1 MHLEY
6 NCFSLYE
13 ELSNFHYE
21 NARGTLF
28 QQCKKPAS
36 FSIIQ
41 KASIQSSLLSVD
53 WSTDKGIL
61 VKKIKCGSL
70 SEIDLNRLNKTYI
83 YIYIYIY
90 REIYSTYDFIF
101 TDT

>member
-13 ELSNFHYE
+13 ELSNFQSE

-41 KASIQSSLLSVD
+41 KSSIQSSLLSVVL
-53 WSTDKGIL
+53 STDKGIL
-61 VKKIKCGSL
+61 VKKL
-70 SEIDLNRLNKTYI
+70 NLDLYPKSI
-83 YIYIYIY
+83 
-90 REIYSTYDFIF
+90 
-101 TDT
+101 